1 MKKVISITLVFII
14 AMFACIGAFAETG
27 SSNMIDIDH
36 VTVIFEEDSMFTPE
50 EQQYIAEMLVY
61 GNENAT
67 TLGIGCLFGHKY
79 VEENV
84 SMITHCVNPTDPRC
98 LQEKFFIQTCS
109 RCGKTNT
116 EIINSKYISCCP

>member
-36 VTVIFEEDSMFTPE
+36 VTVIFEEDSMFTRE

-67 TLGIGCLFGHKY
+67 TLGIGVCSDINMSKKMSPRLLI
-79 VEENV
+79 V
-84 SMITHCVNPTDPRC
+84 SIRR
-98 LQEKFFIQTCS
+98 IQ
-109 RCGKTNT
+109 GVYKN
-116 EIINSKYISCCP
+116 IS

>member
-36 VTVIFEEDSMFTPE
+36 VTVIFEEDSAFTPE
-50 EQQYIAEMLVY
+50 EQQYIADMLVY

-67 TLGIGCLFGHKY
+67 TFGIGCLFGHKY

-84 SMITHCVNPTDPRC
+84 TTITHCVRATQPRC
-98 LQEKFFIQTCS
+98 LQENFLIKTCS
-109 RCGKTNT
+109 RCDKTTT
-116 EIINSKYISCCP
+116 ELISSFYITCCP